1 MRALLNF
8 CIVLLVLNIASLFV
22 LYGAGT
28 AGASRDTAQ
37 SLGKLISAYSEPNSN
52 PQFLVSAENQCRF
65 WGAEYCSRSAAK
77 RKSTLLGYTA
87 QSTIPE
93 EVQSTQLY
101 AAYLSTRKALTLE
114 TSEFI
119 TFLNAEPGDEE
130 YVRRAK
136 AFEEQA
142 GVLVGQVISY
152 LYEMQENALKAQTAA
167 TERIMMAQY
176 LALVAVLF
184 LVCILRFRR
193 GRSYE
198 CS

>member
-1 MRALLNF
+1 MRALLNC

-22 LYGAGT
+22 LYGAGGT
-28 AGASRDTAQ
+28 EASRTTAQ
-37 SLGKLISAYSEPNSN
+37 SLGRLISAYSEPSSN

-65 WGAEYCSRSAAK
+65 WGAEYCSRAVGK
-77 RKSTLLGYTA
+77 RKSTIRGYMA
-87 QSTIPE
+87 QSAVPE
-93 EVQSTQLY
+93 EVQATQLY
-101 AAYLSTRKALTLE
+101 AAYLDTRKALTLE

-119 TFLNAEPGDEE
+119 AFLNTSPSDAD
-130 YVRRAK
+130 YVVEAK

-142 GVLVGQVISY
+142 GVLVGRVISH
-152 LYEMQENALKAQTAA
+152 LYEMQQNAIKEQIAA

-193 GRSYE
+193 GRHYGLG
-198 CS
+198 